1 MVSICQTNSF
11 CDLSPKLLS
20 SFLWVLT
27 IIRWQRIFLWCS
39 LCSLNFQRQDRTC
52 SPDWAYQSSYWIEL
66 LDNVWIHM
74 LRKYPLGYILTTLWR
89 NSNVHFWHHSCWQT
103 RRRLLFCLRQSLDLG
118 PDFWHF
124 RCNTAW
130 KTPKFK
136 ALFNMFFLLFLIS
149 FTVSIENL
157 RTALMSSIFRFTCS
171 TLLPYLECP
180 PRSVRLPTWYDYFL
194 QFFFKVYKLLW
205 PLI

>member
-136 ALFNMFFLLFLIS
+136 KYYLTFLFHLIS
-149 FTVSIENL
+149 TYHVSSAKLESQSAQRMKSLMPFLNFLTVSN
-157 RTALMSSIFRFTCS
+157 
-171 TLLPYLECP
+171 
-180 PRSVRLPTWYDYFL
+180 VRLPTWYDHYANFTWRKNLPL
-194 QFFFKVYKLLW
+194 QW
-205 PLI
+205 IG